1 MPVTATWVSHMGITT
16 SKFTQTTRENE
27 FSHRVHYTHQLLVAR
42 KFTEGLSVQLSP
54 TLVHK
59 NLVDSTSS
67 SNDILALGIGVRQKL
82 TTRTTLN
89 LEYYYVLP
97 DQLESDKTNALS
109 VGFDIETGGHV
120 FQLFFTNSSGPF
132 EKAFITD
139 TKAKWLD
146 GDVRFGFNIA
156 RTFNF

>member
-1 MPVTATWVSHMGITT
+1 M
-16 SKFTQTTRENE
+16 
-27 FSHRVHYTHQLLVAR
+27 
-42 KFTEGLSVQLSP
+42 
-54 TLVHK
+54 HK

-139 TKAKWLD
+139 TKARWLD

>member
-1 MPVTATWVSHMGITT
+1 MGVTTLKWSNPD
-16 SKFTQTTRENE
+16 RENY
-27 FSHRVHYTHQLLVAR
+27 FSSRLHYTHQLLIAR

-59 NLVDSTSS
+59 NLIDSANLK
-67 SNDILALGIGVRQKL
+67 NDILALGIGVRKKL
-82 TTRTTLN
+82 TNRTTLN
-89 LEYYYVLP
+89 LEYYYTLP
-97 DQLESDKTNALS
+97 DQLEENKTNVLS

-156 RTFNF
+156 RVFNF